1 MKKVLLVLVVAGL
14 TTMVGIGQKKETR
27 PASNF
32 TGIDASS
39 VFNITV
45 ARGSTE
51 SLMIEADDELM
62 PYVRS
67 EVRNGV
73 LHLFVDKSIQE
84 KKIKTL
90 KAFIVM
96 KNLDR
101 LSLSGTCKL
110 TANDLFTPDTFK
122 GSCSGVSNMTVNI
135 NTGQLDI
142 DASGVSKIQLKA
154 NVNGNAQ
161 LDVSGTSKIQAEL
174 KANHV
179 KIRSSGVSSVDLSG
193 SATDVIIGASGTSK
207 ANAEKFT
214 VRTATV
220 ESSGT
225 SKITVNVVETLKAR
239 SSGSSSVGY
248 KGSPTIEVH
257 TGVTSKV
264 KKI

>member
-1 MKKVLLVLVVAGL
+1 MKRVLLILVVAGL
-14 TTMVGIGQKKETR
+14 TTMVGVGQKKETR
-27 PASNF
+27 PVSDF
-32 TGIDASS
+32 TGIDASG

-45 ARGSTE
+45 TRGSAE
-51 SLMIEADDELM
+51 SLIIEADDDLM

-67 EVRNGV
+67 EIRNGV
-73 LHLFVDKSIQE
+73 LHLFVDKRDRQ

-110 TANDLFTPDTFK
+110 TANDLFTSDTFK
-122 GSCSGVSNMTVNI
+122 GSCSGVANMTVNI

-142 DASGVSKIQLKA
+142 DAGGVSKIQLKA
-154 NVNGNAQ
+154 NVNGNAK

-174 KANHV
+174 KANQV
-179 KIRSSGVSSVDLSG
+179 KISSSGVSSVDLSG
-193 SATDVIIGASGTSK
+193 SATDIKIDASGTSK
-207 ANAEKFT
+207 ADAENFT

-225 SKITVNVVETLKAR
+225 SKITVNVAETLKVN
-239 SSGSSSVGY
+239 SSGASSVGY
-248 KGSPTIEVH
+248 KGSPIIEAR
-257 TGVTSKV
+257 TGGTSKV
-264 KKI
+264 KKL